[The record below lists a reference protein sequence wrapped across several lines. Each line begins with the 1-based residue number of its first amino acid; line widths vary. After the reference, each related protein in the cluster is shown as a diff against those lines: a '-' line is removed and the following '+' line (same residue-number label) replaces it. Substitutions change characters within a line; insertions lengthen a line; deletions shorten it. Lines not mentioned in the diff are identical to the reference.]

1 MSTKLIAKEI
11 TLHDLE
17 KQFHLQ
23 RSDDSQFFP
32 EWQINSPVPPADE
45 QKLLD
50 LAKAG
55 YLNLIKYP
63 AMLENAVQ
71 LTVLSPL
78 LHLANLLLDPFHLQT
93 ETSIVLSTSDGEMT
107 IEGRID
113 VLILKENFW
122 VLVIESKRA
131 EFSVKVGLAQILAYM
146 LANPTPSVPSYGLI
160 TNGGSY
166 LFVKLVMDEP
176 PTYALSRVFDLLNP
190 GNDLY
195 QVLAILKEI
204 RQVALAGFA
213 AQTLAEPVAQP
224 TR

>member
-1 MSTKLIAKEI
+1 MSTKLIAKDI

-17 KQFHLQ
+17 QQFHLQ
-23 RSDDSQFFP
+23 RSDDALFFP
-32 EWQINSPVPPADE
+32 EWQTETLDLSTDE

-63 AMLENAVQ
+63 TMLENAVQ

-78 LHLANLLLDPFHLQT
+78 LHLANLLIEPFHLKT
-93 ETSIVLSTSDGEMT
+93 ETSIVLSNSDDEIT

-113 VLILKENFW
+113 VLVLKENLW

-146 LANPTPSVPSYGLI
+146 LANPIPRQPSFGLI

-166 LFVKLVMDEP
+166 LFLKLVMDEV
-176 PTYALSRVFDLLNP
+176 PTYALSRVYDLLNP

-195 QVLAILKEI
+195 QVLSILKSI
-204 RQVALAGFA
+204 RQVALDEFVVPG
-213 AQTLAEPVAQP
+213 
-224 TR
+224 